1 MGAVRRG
8 VGRWESVLHRQVGGL
23 RAVRTVAAY
32 KRVKQLPPPPGPWA
46 RYLLEE
52 VLLKPAI
59 GPGLRNA
66 IRALPTI
73 GDALA
78 EAELADAFFRHFLS
92 SAKML
97 ALLASAA
104 KAASFRRRLHA
115 VRRQRAARLICC
127 AMRRTLGRR
136 AVSRLAKKHLWR
148 EVAATLSSSLRRRK
162 PRAGGCG
169 TEEAMAPRSPRLCGL
184 SGLMGDLKDMGGA
197 LWGREAST
205 CSTGTGEG
213 TSTGGGGGGGGTMP
227 RRQQSAPQLHREIA
241 REVHRE
247 IARES
252 ASQQHASRG
261 EDSHRAPAQA
271 HAAERAERTRKRTPP
286 LSPSAQPAHG
296 LYSMSGLYSLTAV
309 DEGSPRAQRRAEL

>member
-1 MGAVRRG
+1 M
-8 VGRWESVLHRQVGGL
+8 QVGGL

-213 TSTGGGGGGGGTMP
+213 TSTCGGGGGGGTMP

-261 EDSHRAPAQA
+261 EDSHRAPGQA
-271 HAAERAERTRKRTPP
+271 HAAERTERTRKRTPP